1 MLRKLNK
8 LRWSSFVFGKLF
20 SVSFQ
25 GSSSLFWNNKENFD
39 MVMENTKKHLFPGV
53 LKKFA
58 VLTGKHPCWSLF
70 IKKRLQ
76 RRCFSVNVAT
86 FLRLVFIEHFW
97 WLLLKALME
106 NTNVMIFNHINKFI
120 NVFLSISQQKVL
132 QKGFSS
138 LRLFT

>member
-1 MLRKLNK
+1 
-8 LRWSSFVFGKLF
+8 
-20 SVSFQ
+20 
-25 GSSSLFWNNKENFD
+25 
-39 MVMENTKKHLFPGV
+39 MENTKKHLFPGV

-97 WLLLKALME
+97 WLLLNALME

-120 NVFLSISQQKVL
+120 NVFLSIAQQKVL
-132 QKGFSS
+132 QKRFSS